1 MSNKLGGRTINVPKV
16 LPAGIIPNPSY
27 NGAVTIGEK
36 CEGPHCSIPTAPT
49 SGSLISTNLE
59 SALPPPGAEFHYP
72 STFRLGNSSDENPR
86 IGLYQNPGSL
96 NSGPYNISVPKDKN
110 EYQSIVNPETGFKVK
125 SSSLAGKQILEN
137 YKNYGIK

>member
-36 CEGPHCSIPTAPT
+36 CEGPHCSIPT
-49 SGSLISTNLE
+49 
-59 SALPPPGAEFHYP
+59 ALPPPGAEFHYP

-110 EYQSIVNPETGFKVK
+110 EYQYIVNPETGFKVK